1 MRVVLAASII
11 GAFALFAGP
20 AFAQQDNQASAPPET
35 TQGQLDNATDDQPPA
50 PDTFP
55 DSTKIPEPSE
65 SGQQID
71 SAPTDTAQTDDGDQP
86 H

>member
-1 MRVVLAASII
+1 MRVILAAAAI
-11 GAFALFAGP
+11 GALALFAGP
-20 AFAQQDNQASAPPET
+20 AFAQQDTQVPVQAET
-35 TQGQLDNATDDQPPA
+35 TQGQLDNATDDPPPP

-71 SAPTDTAQTDDGDQP
+71 SAPTDQADDGGEP